1 MTTLRVGGRTATAP
15 DRVHRPTLTSRPQV
29 PASSG
34 PTVGSQPRR
43 ILMLS
48 WEYPP
53 VLVGGLGRHVHA
65 LSVALAAAG
74 HQVTVVTRHTDGAPL
89 EEYVDGVRV
98 VRAAEDPVTF
108 PLATSSLLAW
118 TMAFNHTLTRAALR
132 AAATGGYDVIHAHD
146 WLVAHTAMTL
156 RDHLDLPLVTTIHAT
171 EAGRH
176 QGWLPEEMNRTIHGV
191 EHWLGGESNRVIVCS
206 GYMRDEV
213 TGLFGVP
220 NGRVDVVP
228 NGVEPHRWRV
238 SAAAV
243 AAARARFAG
252 DGPLVTF
259 AGRLVYE
266 KGVQHLIA
274 GLPRLRERHPGL
286 RAVIVGD
293 GPYRSELEADVHRL
307 GLAGTVSL
315 PGFLGGTDL
324 PAVMAA
330 SDCFAVPSIYEP
342 FGMVAL
348 EGAAAGAPLA
358 VAETRPGPRPG
369 RGADPPAIGW
379 RLSGPEAG
387 PAVEQLARRVEMT
400 RVTCGFLDHVQD
412 DAPQVG
418 DLLSERTGVPL
429 AYRRGQR
436 RADEDGVGPLAL
448 GPVELQHHRA
458 RSGRGQRHVVVVG
471 PGQRLGRAKHDFL
484 EPVPLGVAEMLH
496 QTQRRPPGGQHG
508 GGQGRRVEPV
518 DDREDAHP
526 LRLQEHRQRV
536 LLLVTHAVHPSLVIR

>member
-1 MTTLRVGGRTATAP
+1 MTTLRVGDQLATAP
-15 DRVHRPTLTSRPQV
+15 DRSCRPTPTSRAQIPPQHGGAGV
-29 PASSG
+29 P
-34 PTVGSQPRR
+34 PRTRR

-74 HQVTVVTRHTDGAPL
+74 HEVTVVTRHTEGAPL
-89 EEYVDGVRV
+89 EEYADGVRV
-98 VRAAEDPVTF
+98 VRAAEDPVAF
-108 PLATSSLLAW
+108 PLATESLLAW

-132 AAATGGYDVIHAHD
+132 AAQSGSYDVIHAHD

-156 RDHLDLPLVTTIHAT
+156 REHLDVPLVSTIHAT

-191 EHWLGGESNRVIVCS
+191 EQWLAGESGRVIVCS

-213 TGLFGVP
+213 GALFGVP
-220 NGRVDVVP
+220 TDRVDVVP
-228 NGVEPHRWRV
+228 NGVEPHRWKAP
-238 SAAAV
+238 AAAV
-243 AAARARFAG
+243 ASARERYAG

-266 KGVQHLIA
+266 KGVQHLLA

-293 GPYRSELEADVHRL
+293 GPYKAALETEVHRL
-307 GLAGTVSL
+307 GLAGTVSM

-358 VAETRPGPRPG
+358 VARTGGLAEIVEPGVTGMTFAPQ
-369 RGADPPAIGW
+369 DPDGLTEAVDAL
-379 RLSGPEAG
+379 LSDRDRAR
-387 PAVEQLARRVEMT
+387 VLARRARAMVRDQYGWSAIAHRTASAYAAAIAGDAAFTAARAELKMT
-400 RVTCGFLDHVQD
+400 
-412 DAPQVG
+412 
-418 DLLSERTGVPL
+418 
-429 AYRRGQR
+429 
-436 RADEDGVGPLAL
+436 
-448 GPVELQHHRA
+448 
-458 RSGRGQRHVVVVG
+458 
-471 PGQRLGRAKHDFL
+471 LGRTPA
-484 EPVPLGVAEMLH
+484 PLPEGNLLTAA
-496 QTQRRPPGGQHG
+496 G
-508 GGQGRRVEPV
+508 
-518 DDREDAHP
+518 
-526 LRLQEHRQRV
+526 LR
-536 LLLVTHAVHPSLVIR
+536 

>member
-1 MTTLRVGGRTATAP
+1 MTTLRVGAQPATAT
-15 DRVHRPTLTSRPQV
+15 DRLHRPTLTSRPAPPS
-29 PASSG
+29 PAGAG
-34 PTVGSQPRR
+34 PRTRR

-74 HQVTVVTRHTDGAPL
+74 HEVTVVTRHAEGAPL
-89 EEYVDGVRV
+89 EEYADGVRI

-108 PLATSSLLAW
+108 PLATGSLLAW

-132 AAATGGYDVIHAHD
+132 AASSGAYDVIHAHD

-156 RDHLDLPLVTTIHAT
+156 REHLDVPLVTTIHAT

-191 EHWLGGESNRVIVCS
+191 EHWLAGESGRVIVCS

-213 TGLFGVP
+213 GALFGVDAA
-220 NGRVDVVP
+220 RVDVVP

-238 SAAAV
+238 PASAV
-243 AAARARFAG
+243 AAARTRFAA

-266 KGVQHLIA
+266 KGVQHLLA
-274 GLPRLRERHPGL
+274 GLPRLRDRHPGL

-293 GPYRSELEADVHRL
+293 GPYRADLEAEVHRL
-307 GLAGTVSL
+307 GLDATVSM

-358 VAETRPGPRPG
+358 VARTGGLAEIVEPGVTGMTFAPH
-369 RGADPPAIGW
+369 DPDGLAEAVHAL
-379 RLSGPEAG
+379 LSDRDRAR
-387 PAVEQLARRVEMT
+387 VLARRARAMVHERYGWAAIASRTAAAYAAAIAGDPSFTAARAQHRMT
-400 RVTCGFLDHVQD
+400 HGRPTPRVPEGN
-412 DAPQVG
+412 
-418 DLLSERTGVPL
+418 LLTAAG
-429 AYRRGQR
+429 
-436 RADEDGVGPLAL
+436 
-448 GPVELQHHRA
+448 
-458 RSGRGQRHVVVVG
+458 
-471 PGQRLGRAKHDFL
+471 
-484 EPVPLGVAEMLH
+484 
-496 QTQRRPPGGQHG
+496 
-508 GGQGRRVEPV
+508 
-518 DDREDAHP
+518 
-526 LRLQEHRQRV
+526 LR
-536 LLLVTHAVHPSLVIR
+536 

>member
-1 MTTLRVGGRTATAP
+1 MINPRSGAQPAAP
-15 DRVHRPTLTSRPQV
+15 DRTCRPSPTSPPR
-29 PASSG
+29 PASPLG
-34 PTVGSQPRR
+34 GARPLRV
-43 ILMLS
+43 LMLS

-74 HQVTVVTRHTDGAPL
+74 HEVTVVTRHAEGAPL

-98 VRAAEDPVTF
+98 VRAAEDPVAF
-108 PLATSSLLAW
+108 PLATESLLAW

-156 RDHLDLPLVTTIHAT
+156 REHLDRPLVSTIHAT

-176 QGWLPEEMNRTIHGV
+176 QGWLPTEMNRTIHGV
-191 EHWLGGESNRVIVCS
+191 EHWLGTSSERMIVCS

-220 NGRVDVVP
+220 ASRVDVVP

-238 SAAAV
+238 PVAAV
-243 AAARARFAG
+243 AAARARFAA

-266 KGVQHLIA
+266 KGVQHLLA
-274 GLPRLRERHPGL
+274 GLPRLRDRHPGL

-293 GPYRSELEADVHRL
+293 GPYRPELQAEVHRL
-307 GLAGTVSL
+307 GLGGTVSM

-358 VAETRPGPRPG
+358 VSATGGLAEIVEPGVTGMTFRPH
-369 RGADPPAIGW
+369 DPEG
-379 RLSGPEAG
+379 LSD
-387 PAVEQLARRVEMT
+387 AVHALLSDTDRARALARRARAMVDERYGWAAIASRT
-400 RVTCGFLDHVQD
+400 AATYASAIAQAPGF
-412 DAPQVG
+412 
-418 DLLSERTGVPL
+418 
-429 AYRRGQR
+429 
-436 RADEDGVGPLAL
+436 
-448 GPVELQHHRA
+448 
-458 RSGRGQRHVVVVG
+458 
-471 PGQRLGRAKHDFL
+471 
-484 EPVPLGVAEMLH
+484 VAERATH
-496 QTQRRPPGGQHG
+496 QMTHGRTRPVVPDGNLLAAAG
-508 GGQGRRVEPV
+508 
-518 DDREDAHP
+518 
-526 LRLQEHRQRV
+526 LR
-536 LLLVTHAVHPSLVIR
+536 

>member
-1 MTTLRVGGRTATAP
+1 MTTLRVGGRTATAA

-29 PASSG
+29 PAQPG
-34 PTVGSQPRR
+34 PPAGSQTRR

-74 HQVTVVTRHTDGAPL
+74 HQVTVVTRHADGAPL

-108 PLATSSLLAW
+108 PLATGSLLAW

-220 NGRVDVVP
+220 TGRVDVVP

-243 AAARARFAG
+243 AKARARFAG

-293 GPYRSELEADVHRL
+293 GPYRGELEAHVHRL

-358 VAETRPGPRPG
+358 VAETGGWPRSSN
-369 RGADPPAIGW
+369 RASPA
-379 RLSGPEAG
+379 
-387 PAVEQLARRVEMT
+387 
-400 RVTCGFLDHVQD
+400 
-412 DAPQVG
+412 
-418 DLLSERTGVPL
+418 
-429 AYRRGQR
+429 
-436 RADEDGVGPLAL
+436 
-448 GPVELQHHRA
+448 
-458 RSGRGQRHVVVVG
+458 
-471 PGQRLGRAKHDFL
+471 
-484 EPVPLGVAEMLH
+484 
-496 QTQRRPPGGQHG
+496 
-508 GGQGRRVEPV
+508 
-518 DDREDAHP
+518 
-526 LRLQEHRQRV
+526 
-536 LLLVTHAVHPSLVIR
+536 

>member
-1 MTTLRVGGRTATAP
+1 MTTLRVGEQPATAP
-15 DRVHRPTLTSRPQV
+15 DRTHRPTLTSRPQL
-29 PASSG
+29 PPPTG
-34 PTVGSQPRR
+34 PGPRKRR

-74 HQVTVVTRHTDGAPL
+74 HEVTVVTRHAEGAAL
-89 EEYVDGVRV
+89 EEYADGVRI

-108 PLATSSLLAW
+108 PLATNSLLAW

-132 AAATGGYDVIHAHD
+132 AAESGSYDVIHAHD

-156 RDHLDLPLVTTIHAT
+156 REHLDVPLVSTIHAT

-191 EHWLGGESNRVIVCS
+191 EQWLSAESGRVIVCS

-213 TGLFGVP
+213 TALFGVP
-220 NGRVDVVP
+220 AARADVVP
-228 NGVEPHRWRV
+228 NGVEPHRWQAPV
-238 SAAAV
+238 AAV

-266 KGVQHLIA
+266 KGVQHLLA
-274 GLPRLRERHPGL
+274 GLPRLRERHRGL

-293 GPYRSELEADVHRL
+293 GPYRSTLEAEVQRL
-307 GLAGTVSL
+307 GLSGAVSM

-358 VAETRPGPRPG
+358 VARTGGLAEIVEPGVTGMTFAPQDPDG
-369 RGADPPAIGW
+369 LTEAVHALLADRERA
-379 RLSGPEAG
+379 RA
-387 PAVEQLARRVEMT
+387 LARRARAM
-400 RVTCGFLDHVQD
+400 VQEQYGWSAIAARTAATYAAAIAT
-412 DAPQVG
+412 DAAFTA
-418 DLLSERTGVPL
+418 ER
-429 AYRRGQR
+429 AEQR
-436 RADEDGVGPLAL
+436 M
-448 GPVELQHHRA
+448 
-458 RSGRGQRHVVVVG
+458 S
-471 PGQRLGRAKHDFL
+471 LGRAL
-484 EPVPLGVAEMLH
+484 
-496 QTQRRPPGGQHG
+496 PPMPEGNLLAAAG
-508 GGQGRRVEPV
+508 
-518 DDREDAHP
+518 
-526 LRLQEHRQRV
+526 LR
-536 LLLVTHAVHPSLVIR
+536 